1 MRILILEV
9 TESDNVILEDVFELL
24 SDRTGIRVVDLSHE
38 AKSRI
43 NLEQQVLTFSDF
55 EIRVR
60 EQAIYKNGVF
70 IPMSHYEF
78 FALCYLAKHPG
89 WVFSKQQI
97 YEAVWDNPDGDGNA
111 AVTNIISQIRKKL
124 NPGNPM
130 HGYIRTVVNSGY
142 KFVEDDST

>member
-24 SDRTGIRVVDLSHE
+24 SDLTGIRVVDLSHE

-60 EQAIYKNGVF
+60 EQAVYKNGVF

-78 FALCYLAKHPG
+78 LPSAIWQNILAG
-89 WVFSKQQI
+89 YSASNRYMRQS
-97 YEAVWDNPDGDGNA
+97 G
-111 AVTNIISQIRKKL
+111 IIQMEMVMPPLPI
-124 NPGNPM
+124 
-130 HGYIRTVVNSGY
+130 
-142 KFVEDDST
+142 

>member
-60 EQAIYKNGVF
+60 EQAVYKNGVF
-70 IPMSHYEF
+70 IPMSHY
-78 FALCYLAKHPG
+78 
-89 WVFSKQQI
+89 
-97 YEAVWDNPDGDGNA
+97 
-111 AVTNIISQIRKKL
+111 
-124 NPGNPM
+124 
-130 HGYIRTVVNSGY
+130 
-142 KFVEDDST
+142 